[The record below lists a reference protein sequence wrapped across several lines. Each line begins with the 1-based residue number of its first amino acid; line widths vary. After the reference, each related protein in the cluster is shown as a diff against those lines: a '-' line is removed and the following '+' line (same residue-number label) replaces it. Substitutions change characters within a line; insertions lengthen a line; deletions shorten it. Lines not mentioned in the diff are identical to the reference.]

1 MFPIRTGSM
10 RNTDKGPD
18 PVFLKMADQDPYPD
32 SGQNIDQ
39 VSEGKKEK
47 IFSISSCKTSLRP
60 FPS

>member
-1 MFPIRTGSM
+1 M